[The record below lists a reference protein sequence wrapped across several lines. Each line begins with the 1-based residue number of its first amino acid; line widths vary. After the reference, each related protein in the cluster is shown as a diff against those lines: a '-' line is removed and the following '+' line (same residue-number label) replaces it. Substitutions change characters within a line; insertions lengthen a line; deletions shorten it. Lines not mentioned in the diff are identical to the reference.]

1 MEPGPNGQPQ
11 TITDRGNDIW
21 ALQTVNNGAA
31 GLLTGLVDNVD
42 QLEVE
47 SISVEHTHF
56 ERGIEFSKTSCVPEF
71 LSGQAVIKPR
81 TTDAT
86 ASIHL
91 SHCCRELVP
100 WSNLTRPR
108 CPADGWSIRGAV
120 VIWQPDWVRVWDG
133 AGRPKDL
140 FSGEAFIVSSRAC
153 VADDMAGLFCPA
165 QPTTSTTQFL
175 VTVITNKPELWHQ
188 GVCSLDK
195 SRLIQVLWTDWYVSV
210 ARQCQP
216 QIVGCNLSPGGY
228 IMPELGAYLG
238 NQAYY
243 NTHPNGVPAPV
254 DDLTTGGQ
262 EASVENKFCQPASA
276 GNIDRCVCSKITN
289 RHEVELLERGVIQH
303 EVSHPT
309 DQLLVQLDV
318 VLLGT
323 SNCCFRISLDYGPGL
338 MSTSTSPNTATLG
351 CRSLELKNSAV
362 FDDFLDKP
370 RDMKNGYTRAKS
382 QSVNLAYAVVAL
394 VFHSDN
400 PIDNSAWR
408 FGLTGLYGPST
419 RDRKFKQCKSV
430 PDTESWDVSRQAQLR
445 SLQGRAISD
454 LGLGMLQLIRLPP
467 SERFGSPVMAVSELR
482 SCGGWDQLRI
492 RPQEKEPYPCRY
504 QSKFLAN
511 FTHDAEFQYSKLA
524 NGDISVTQG
533 KMTFLLST
541 DSLECFLGP
550 VNLRGPASHQNVAPK
565 IILTTEL
572 NSCVLRTGLARS
584 QTDETRPSSARE
596 PIEINQIIEHDST
609 LHTRGDRDI
618 SRHTPREGTADEPLR
633 DLVVSTGTLPAFH
646 AVQIDEFGPFFGET
660 MNERNLSVGFSV
672 LTLTCIT
679 THAVIVWIVDSGE
692 VSSIIRAIYQHS
704 YMHGFPT
711 VTYVGWTDNV
721 QVVGYRRNSI
731 TTHSQLCAM
740 HRTTQVWEA
749 IRMWV
754 VDHDIFLDAASR
766 EETRRMRDILSS
778 LYRLSPTEVYLDKV
792 ITSSKLRAEF
802 DDLIP
807 ATSLEM
813 FGYGWQDHIDEIPIP
828 GSISCGY
835 HMQNPQ
841 LRDFVW
847 FCHQAHCI
855 HPRELIDTMQC
866 HGVWRTGRICAIE
879 DHPGMVE
886 PLYHVSYLCT
896 TGRGYKQPT
905 QWTVSRCTTRRS
917 LKGLVLIANVE
928 EISNLPAEW

>member
-1 MEPGPNGQPQ
+1 M
-11 TITDRGNDIW
+11 
-21 ALQTVNNGAA
+21 
-31 GLLTGLVDNVD
+31 
-42 QLEVE
+42 
-47 SISVEHTHF
+47 H
-56 ERGIEFSKTSCVPEF
+56 K
-71 LSGQAVIKPR
+71 
-81 TTDAT
+81 
-86 ASIHL
+86 
-91 SHCCRELVP
+91 
-100 WSNLTRPR
+100 
-108 CPADGWSIRGAV
+108 
-120 VIWQPDWVRVWDG
+120 
-133 AGRPKDL
+133 
-140 FSGEAFIVSSRAC
+140 
-153 VADDMAGLFCPA
+153 
-165 QPTTSTTQFL
+165 
-175 VTVITNKPELWHQ
+175 
-188 GVCSLDK
+188 
-195 SRLIQVLWTDWYVSV
+195 
-210 ARQCQP
+210 
-216 QIVGCNLSPGGY
+216 
-228 IMPELGAYLG
+228 
-238 NQAYY
+238 
-243 NTHPNGVPAPV
+243 NTHPNRVPAPV
-254 DDLTTGGQ
+254 DNLATNGNP
-262 EASVENKFCQPASA
+262 AVANKFYQP
-276 GNIDRCVCSKITN
+276 GNIYQTDRCVASKIPN
-289 RHEVELLERGVIQH
+289 RHEVELLERGVFQH
-303 EVSHPT
+303 GIIHPT

-338 MSTSTSPNTATLG
+338 MSTSTSPNIATLG
-351 CRSLELKNSAV
+351 CRSLELRNSAV
-362 FDDFLDKP
+362 FDAILDNP
-370 RDMKNGYTRAKS
+370 RDMRNGYSRVKG
-382 QSVNLAYAVVAL
+382 QSVNLANTL
-394 VFHSDN
+394 VTLVTHADN
-400 PIDNSAWR
+400 PIDNSAWK
-408 FGLTGLYGPST
+408 FGLIGLSRPST
-419 RDRKFKQCKSV
+419 RDRRFNKCKSV
-430 PDTESWDVSRQAQLR
+430 PELNSGEVSRLQIHFR
-445 SLQGRAISD
+445 STQGRAFSD
-454 LGLGMLQLIRLPP
+454 LGYSTARLTRRLP
-467 SERFGSPVMAVSELR
+467 SERFESPAMAVFELR
-482 SCGGWDQLRI
+482 SCGGWGQSRHAKS
-492 RPQEKEPYPCRY
+492 QEKDSYPCRY

-511 FTHDAEFQYSKLA
+511 FTHDTETQYSRSA
-524 NGDISVTQG
+524 NGDVSVTQG
-533 KMTFLLST
+533 KMTFVLST
-541 DSLECFLGP
+541 DSLACFLGP
-550 VNLRGPASHQNVAPK
+550 VNLWGPASYQNVAPK

-618 SRHTPREGTADEPLR
+618 SRHAPREGTADEPLR

-679 THAVIVWIVDSGE
+679 THAVIIWIVDSGE

-704 YMHGFPT
+704 YMRGFPT
-711 VTYVGWTDNV
+711 ITYVGWTDNV

-749 IRMWV
+749 IRVWV